1 MGMTSLG
8 TYKSSVVK
16 DKSFRTTIPIP
27 VAKALGLEH
36 RSRIVWE
43 VFVEEGRVKAVVRKL
58 EEP

>member
-1 MGMTSLG
+1 MTSLG

-16 DKSFRTTIPIP
+16 DKSFRTTIPLP

-36 RSRIVWE
+36 RSRILWE
-43 VFVEEGRVKAVVRKL
+43 VLVEDGYVKAVVRKF